1 MIKPE
6 EEQQQRPQQEG
17 EEGQAAA
24 AAAAADTDASR
35 SASAAHKPVPPP
47 SPAASASAASPT
59 NSSPTAGDSSSTPS
73 SAAAPVTTAAPPS
86 RYNAPLSR
94 RTHAKSRLGCFTC
107 KRRRVKCNEGRPVC
121 SSCRRLG
128 LRCEYPPQQPATA
141 AEGVGTLIASS
152 ANPSAYAS
160 SSSSSSAGGPQ
171 AAIPMLTLQDLRFYH
186 QFLTVGFPALPLK
199 ADFIWPLCAAMSHE
213 VRQKKTLGVFI
224 GELSLTVPVR
234 LPRPRPPRP
243 RRIAPLAARAR
254 LPRVP
259 AAGAAAP
266 HHRHPRRQRQAR
278 PAAAHGPGGRC
289 PLRGRHV
296 PRRAD
301 EPAARPGGHVRVPE
315 HVARGEPDQRAGA
328 GLRHGA
334 VQPVHAAEA
343 HGGLVGHGDGA
354 AEGHGADCR
363 VSGVRCGAAAA
374 VLGAARSSISGVAS
388 EGHQRPRDIVG
399 AR

>member
-1 MIKPE
+1 MLSPPSHLLPSPQIRGERAEPLPDALSGALNSCRCCGVASYVRTDQRHSVVINLTDTRIALLGAVDTRSRMIEPE
-6 EEQQQRPQQEG
+6 EERQQQQQQQQQEE
-17 EEGQAAA
+17 EEGQAGAV
-24 AAAAADTDASR
+24 AADDTADASR
-35 SASAAHKPVPPP
+35 SASAAHKSVPPP

-59 NSSPTAGDSSSTPS
+59 NSSPTTGDSSSTPC
-73 SAAAPVTTAAPPS
+73 SAAAPATTTAAAAATPPPS

-160 SSSSSSAGGPQ
+160 SSSSSGGPQ
-171 AAIPMLTLQDLRFYH
+171 ATIPMLTLQDLRFYH

-213 VRQKKTLGVFI
+213 VRQRRIPRVFFR
-224 GELSLTVPVR
+224 EVSLTVAVR

-243 RRIAPLAARAR
+243 RCIAPLATRPR

-259 AAGAAAP
+259 APGAAAP
-266 HHRHPRRQRQAR
+266 HHRHPWRQRQAR
-278 PAAAHGPGGRC
+278 PAAAYGPGGRC

-296 PRRAD
+296 SRRAD
-301 EPAARPGGHVRVPE
+301 QSASGAGGHVRVSE
-315 HVARGEPDQRAGA
+315 HVAWGEPD
-328 GLRHGA
+328 
-334 VQPVHAAEA
+334 
-343 HGGLVGHGDGA
+343 
-354 AEGHGADCR
+354 
-363 VSGVRCGAAAA
+363 
-374 VLGAARSSISGVAS
+374 
-388 EGHQRPRDIVG
+388 
-399 AR
+399 